1 MYRVAVIKGDGIGA
15 EVTNAAI
22 EVMRA
27 VTDKIDFVEFE
38 GGIEVF
44 KKFGVPIRER
54 DLEEIKKMDAVLFGA
69 TSTPFNVPNY
79 KSLILTLRK
88 ELNLYA
94 NLRIIPDLWR
104 DREIYIV
111 RENSEGLYS
120 GEYEANNSRVVD
132 FRVITR
138 EGAEKIT
145 RFALGL
151 AKERN
156 FKEIT
161 FVHKA
166 NVLRGDRF
174 FRKIVLSLAERE
186 GIKVNEKIV
195 DSFTIELVRKPWQH
209 KVILSENLFGDILSD
224 LASIHA
230 KSIGVIP
237 SGNYGEE
244 IALFEPIHGSA
255 PDIAGKGIA
264 NPIGAVLSGAML
276 LDYLGLDGWII
287 WNAVKNYVKKGNLTP
302 DLGGNA
308 MTVDVVNGIIS
319 EIDDQEIDPIEWDE
333 LWVDEIRINTIPT
346 LFRK

>member
-1 MYRVAVIKGDGIGA
+1 MYRVAVIKGDGIGV
-15 EVTNAAI
+15 EVTEAA
-22 EVMRA
+22 MRVIKA
-27 VTDKIDFVEFE
+27 VTNKIEFVEFE
-38 GGIEVF
+38 GGFEVF
-44 KKFGVPIRER
+44 KECGAPIREE

-69 TSTPFNVPNY
+69 TSTPFDFPNY

-120 GEYEANNSRVVD
+120 GEYEVNDGRVVD

-138 EGAEKIT
+138 EGAEKIA
-145 RFALGL
+145 RFAIEL
-151 AKERN
+151 AKSKNIE
-156 FKEIT
+156 EIT
-161 FVHKA
+161 LVHKA

-174 FRKIVLSLAERE
+174 FRKIVLNLAERE
-186 GIKVNEKIV
+186 GIKVNEKII
-195 DSFTIELVRKPWQH
+195 DSFTIELVRNPWKH
-209 KVILSENLFGDILSD
+209 RIILSENLFGDILSD

-230 KSIGVIP
+230 KSIGLIP
-237 SGNYGEE
+237 SGNYGEKT
-244 IALFEPIHGSA
+244 ALFEPIHGSA

-264 NPIGAVLSGAML
+264 NPIGAILSGAML
-276 LDYLGLDGWII
+276 LDYLGLDGRII

-302 DLGGNA
+302 DLGGSA
-308 MTVDVVNGIIS
+308 MTLDVVNGAIS

-333 LWVDEIRINTIPT
+333 LWVGEIRINNIPT
-346 LFRK
+346 LFMK

>member
-120 GEYEANNSRVVD
+120 GVYRATNERAID
-132 FRVITR
+132 FRIITR

-287 WNAVKNYVKKGNLTP
+287 WNAVKNHVKKGNLTP

-319 EIDDQEIDPIEWDE
+319 EIDAQEIDPIEWDE

>member
-1 MYRVAVIKGDGIGA
+1 MYKVAVIKGDGIGV

-22 EVMRA
+22 EVINA
-27 VTDKIDFVEFE
+27 VTDRIEFIEFE
-38 GGIEVF
+38 GGFEVF
-44 KKFGVPIRER
+44 KRYRVPIREE
-54 DLEEIKKMDAVLFGA
+54 DLEEIRGMDAVLFGA
-69 TSTPFNVPNY
+69 TSTPFDVPDY
-79 KSLILTLRK
+79 RSLILTLRK

-104 DREIYIV
+104 GREMYIV

-120 GEYEANNSRVVD
+120 GECEINTDRVAD
-132 FRVITR
+132 FRVITK
-138 EGAEKIT
+138 EGAERIA
-145 RFALGL
+145 RFAIEL
-151 AKERN
+151 AKDKN

-166 NVLRGDRF
+166 NILRGDRF

-209 KVILSENLFGDILSD
+209 RIILSENLFGDILSD

-230 KSIGVIP
+230 KSIGIIP

-255 PDIAGKGIA
+255 PDIAGRGVA

-276 LDYLGLDGWII
+276 LDYLGLGGWVV
-287 WNAVKNYVKKGNLTP
+287 WNAVKNYVRKGDLTP

-308 MTVDVVNGIIS
+308 MTKDVVNGIIS
-319 EIDDQEIDPIEWDE
+319 EIDDQEIDPMEWDE
-333 LWVDEIRINTIPT
+333 LWVEEIRINTLPI
-346 LFRK
+346 LFMK

>member
-1 MYRVAVIKGDGIGA
+1 MYRVAVIKGDGIGV
-15 EVTNAAI
+15 EVTNAAM

-38 GGIEVF
+38 GGFEVF
-44 KKFGVPIRER
+44 KKFGVPIREE

-120 GEYEANNSRVVD
+120 GVYRATNERAID
-132 FRVITR
+132 FRIITR
-138 EGAEKIT
+138 GGAEKIA

-276 LDYLGLDGWII
+276 LDYLGLDGWVI
-287 WNAVKNYVKKGNLTP
+287 WNAVKSYVKKGNLTP

-319 EIDDQEIDPIEWDE
+319 ELEIDPIEWDE
-333 LWVDEIRINTIPT
+333 LWVDEIRINTLPT
-346 LFRK
+346 LFMK